1 MFNFMKKSTV
11 LAHDSGGCEERDGD
25 KEKRKKEKK
34 ERKEREKR
42 ERIAAGLEEPLRLE
56 EVRRSLKLRGR
67 RKEKEKLPSGITAD
81 YTASLFAHLEQDSN
95 YSSYPIISTSGSNSN
110 LSDDNNHLSPGYPTP
125 HNNWNKKEG
134 ILQSDSSET
143 SLNSLNNPHNANSS
157 PRQAQNLPPIPPRPP
172 KRGILKGPRLSN
184 TSSNSQENSV
194 HNTDTVDH
202 INGQDS
208 NVVARNTQQN
218 ELISYRIP
226 PSKSTSSSDD
236 MQQIQ
241 NFTKKVIHSPV
252 ENQYKNYKNNANPSI
267 TTQDVDDIPKTNG
280 NSYQGVTST
289 SPSADSLTDT
299 TTNSSFATPPFSTS
313 PVGESQGFHRWS
325 RTSTFDDVYLPLPAL
340 KPLQLPKPRVLTIQ
354 RQKAPRN
361 DFGFSLRRAMVQER
375 VFIGDVK
382 ELSGHE
388 ENGLNNG
395 EGKCNGNFM
404 ISKLTHKAV
413 ILAEPG
419 SYPGASET
427 GLLPGDRLIEVNG
440 VNVEGKSREEVIELI
455 KGSQDSVTIK
465 VQPIAELCEL
475 SRRRAADG
483 VEVELS
489 DSNVRGGTL
498 SRSGS
503 RRFNTTQA
511 KSEEQLAC
519 EKEWLQA
526 GHMWLAHR
534 GGFTA
539 VVREGDADAGRAK
552 VRVLQTGETLV
563 ADEDDLEK
571 ANPPQLERCEDIA
584 SLRCLNE
591 CGALNVLRSR
601 FAAGLPHARAGHAL
615 LVLGPPRRT
624 APIYTEK
631 VAAMFRGCR
640 ADDMPPH
647 VFAAAQ
653 SAHRCMLASRRDR
666 AIVFLGRSGSGKTSA
681 MRHCVW
687 YLASAYPSQGS
698 KLTADRLNAAF
709 DVLHAFGSSR
719 TSSNPHASR
728 FVSLTSLDFDGGG
741 ALVSASVQTLL
752 PDFRPGQSPLRAL
765 HTLFHGSDGRLR
777 RELLLDQ
784 APVNAPNPFI
794 SSSDKAEAPAEFSAL
809 KEALQALSVTEPEQ
823 AVIWRILA
831 AICHLGWSGVT
842 KANVGSGLKYQFG
855 SSGCASRAA
864 RLLGVALDEL
874 ARAVFAAP
882 AASPAPAPAPASA
895 SPQPPALRTPSPSSE
910 REVPGSE
917 ALDAFVTGLYNET
930 FNIVAALVNR
940 SLSTSARTSASIL
953 LLDTPGA
960 DNPMCSG
967 QQSGAPL
974 SKLLSNYLQERL
986 QAMFHDALLVAPRE
1000 RYAQEGIT
1008 LDDGSEEVNPGPM
1021 VELLDKSPQNSIVR
1035 SSQAD
1040 LRDCDRRG
1048 LLWLLDEE
1056 SMYPGSSDDSFLE
1069 RVLSHY
1075 GAPQHTQYLIKKAP
1089 HARQFVLQHLQ
1100 GTNPVLYDVTGWVK
1114 ASRENPV
1121 TKKAHTI
1128 LQESQNEDVGRLA
1141 GWARGACGV
1150 GAWSA
1155 AVGDASTLR
1164 RASSIRRTLTSAGMK
1179 RRSTALQAKF
1189 VADGVVDT
1197 LRRCGSGGVQFVCCL
1212 LTNQPSDMADDVN
1225 VPLLRS
1231 QFRGFQLLDAARLYK
1246 QGFPEHM
1253 PLSEFARR
1261 YRLLAT
1267 SENETPENTQQTAT
1281 LSDRQIVDDM
1291 LLALDL
1297 DVTSYRLGLTQI
1309 MFRGG
1314 VVGGLDARRDAAL
1327 ARVLVRLQAR
1337 ARGLLA
1343 RRRAQRL
1350 RTQHTAARCVQRNVR
1365 AFLAVR
1371 DWPWWR
1377 LLVRVTPLLAVHRTE
1392 HRLKQAQEELETLRA
1407 KLEKVE
1413 SERTHYKNETE
1424 KLETKLSELG
1434 GELAEERAAAALATE
1449 RADAE
1454 AAERLRVERD
1464 NRDLVAN
1471 NQRLQQA
1478 SERLEL
1484 ELLHWRSAENG
1495 VEPSDSEGSEAESG
1509 IGSDKYKRRY
1519 EQAHRELQLLRA
1531 QLRRQHEDDLE
1542 QLVTV
1547 KKQLEKKVQDAYEEV
1562 EEQRAVAASWKRK
1575 LQKLTNDMADLRSLL
1590 DEQTCRNNL
1599 LEKRQRKFDAELQAA
1614 NEELK
1619 RERASR
1625 ERHARERDQALADK
1639 YALEQ
1644 SLSEARL
1651 ELELKEERLSAA
1663 SRELEER
1670 GGGGDELAALRRARA
1685 DLERRARDQEEE
1697 LDDLAGQIQVLITAH
1712 HKEERLSAAS
1722 RELEERGGGGDELAA
1737 LRRARADLERR
1748 ARDQEEELDDLA
1760 GQIQVLITAHHKEER
1775 LSAASRELEERGGGG
1790 DELAAL
1796 RRARAD
1802 LERRA
1807 RDQEEELDDLA
1818 GQIQVL
1824 ITAHHKEERLSAAS
1838 RELEER
1844 GGGGDELAA
1853 LRRARADLERRARDQ
1868 EEELD
1873 DLAGQIQVLITAH
1886 HKEERLSA
1894 ASREL
1899 EERGGGGD
1907 ELAAL
1912 RRARADLERRAR
1924 DQEEELD
1931 DLAGQIQVL
1940 ITAHHKEERLSAAS
1954 RELEERGGGGD
1965 ELAALRRARADLE
1978 RRARDQEEELD
1989 DLAGQ
1994 IQVLIT
2000 AHHKEERLSAASREL
2015 EERGGGGD
2023 ELAALRRA
2031 RADLERRARDQE
2043 EELDDLAGQIQVLI
2057 TAHHKEERLSAASRE
2072 LEERGGGGDEL
2083 AALRRARA
2091 DLERRA
2097 RDQEEELDDLA
2108 GQIQVLITAHHK
2120 EERLSAASRELEE
2133 RGGGGDELAALRRAR
2148 ADLER
2153 RARDQ
2158 EEELDDLAGQIQVLI
2173 TAHHKEE
2180 RLSAASREL
2189 EERGGGGDELAALRR
2204 ARADLERRARDQE
2217 EELDDLAGQIQV
2229 LITAHH
2235 KEERLS
2241 AASREL
2247 EERGG
2252 GGDEL
2257 AALRRARADL
2267 ERRARDQEEEL
2278 DDLAGQIQVLITAH
2292 HKEERLSAASR
2303 ELEERGGG
2311 GDELA
2316 ALRRARADL
2325 ERRARDQEEELDDLA
2340 GQIQVLITAHHKE
2353 ERLSAASRELEER
2366 GGGGDELAALRRAR
2380 ADLERRA
2387 RDQEEELDD
2396 LAGQIQVLITAH
2408 HKEERLSAASR
2419 ELEER
2424 GGGGDELAA
2433 LRRARADLERRAR
2446 DQEEELDDLAGQIQL
2461 LESSKLRLEM
2471 LLEQQRKEAR
2481 LEAAARDD
2489 EMEETRANAAKKLK
2503 MLESQLESEHA
2514 ERSLLLRERHE
2525 LERRLAALEET
2536 ARAENQEQAQ
2546 LVQRLKRDLKRYRAL
2561 LRDAQTMLEQKEKE
2575 GGAKAQIR
2583 QLKNQVEDLEL
2594 AVRAASKARA
2604 AAEAEAAEAGAAL
2617 EEAARARADAH
2628 ERALAAARDA
2638 AAARAALDDAEEEA
2652 AELLKK
2658 YRSCSSALLAAQAEA
2673 REAAARGDAAAEDA
2687 RQAKERLAELAQR
2700 LAHAEAGHSHSH
2712 GEAERRLELRNKE
2725 LESCVEL
2732 EATAR
2737 GRLEGQLARLR
2748 DAHDALAAEL
2758 TAARARDA
2766 THADEL
2772 RKLQRAIRDLKEEN
2786 ASLTAKLGEV
2796 SRARAAAEAA
2806 AVAAAGEAAA
2816 ARDEARLAARRVHA
2830 LQEAIAGD
2838 LSSNNERDS
2847 DSDNDSYSSDES
2859 IGTFLANHKLSPSVP
2874 SRNSMQLDSQKSQ
2887 TSEGRQSRSSV
2898 GSNSKPPSP
2907 SKESFA

>member
-1 MFNFMKKSTV
+1 MFHIQGPFEQS
-11 LAHDSGGCEERDGD
+11 LRCGD
-25 KEKRKKEKK
+25 D
-34 ERKEREKR
+34 
-42 ERIAAGLEEPLRLE
+42 
-56 EVRRSLKLRGR
+56 VS
-67 RKEKEKLPSGITAD
+67 PSGNKTLATLAKIHKHCTGK
-81 YTASLFAHLEQDSN
+81 AHAHGCLDN
-95 YSSYPIISTSGSNSN
+95 KHNPLTK
-110 LSDDNNHLSPGYPTP
+110 SD
-125 HNNWNKKEG
+125 
-134 ILQSDSSET
+134 
-143 SLNSLNNPHNANSS
+143 
-157 PRQAQNLPPIPPRPP
+157 
-172 KRGILKGPRLSN
+172 SN
-184 TSSNSQENSV
+184 TSVQSKKSFRGDCFIEIKEAKSDNGFSRGNGSFTKSFSN
-194 HNTDTVDH
+194 
-202 INGQDS
+202 
-208 NVVARNTQQN
+208 
-218 ELISYRIP
+218 
-226 PSKSTSSSDD
+226 STSSYDGHSDTD
-236 MQQIQ
+236 SESTSKTRPDNKIAAPGERLFAQ
-241 NFTKKVIHSPV
+241 NTKASLMKTARMRYADDSVIATLTDEVDGEKWKQTFTRTPSRSSYRERKSGVVTIDELKSDGLNDDDDNGDEKKKSQLLNKSQFPRKGSFGNSSVNGNKQNNGSKPPWRGASKNGKVTEPFVRSPSLRGSVKKKKVDGVPWRRLYEFSLWRRCGVNFASVGAETERALLRPWKEMSSEESP
-252 ENQYKNYKNNANPSI
+252 
-267 TTQDVDDIPKTNG
+267 
-280 NSYQGVTST
+280 
-289 SPSADSLTDT
+289 
-299 TTNSSFATPPFSTS
+299 PPFT
-313 PVGESQGFHRWS
+313 
-325 RTSTFDDVYLPLPAL
+325 
-340 KPLQLPKPRVLTIQ
+340 
-354 RQKAPRN
+354 
-361 DFGFSLRRAMVQER
+361 
-375 VFIGDVK
+375 
-382 ELSGHE
+382 
-388 ENGLNNG
+388 
-395 EGKCNGNFM
+395 
-404 ISKLTHKAV
+404 
-413 ILAEPG
+413 
-419 SYPGASET
+419 
-427 GLLPGDRLIEVNG
+427 
-440 VNVEGKSREEVIELI
+440 
-455 KGSQDSVTIK
+455 
-465 VQPIAELCEL
+465 
-475 SRRRAADG
+475 
-483 VEVELS
+483 
-489 DSNVRGGTL
+489 
-498 SRSGS
+498 
-503 RRFNTTQA
+503 A

-519 EKEWLQA
+519 EKEWLAA

-539 VVREGDADAGRAK
+539 VVREGDGDTGRAK
-552 VRVLQTGETLV
+552 VRVLHTGETLMV
-563 ADEDDLEK
+563 DEDDLEK

-591 CGALNVLRSR
+591 CGALHVLRSR
-601 FAAGLPHARAGHAL
+601 YAAGLPHARAGHAL

-687 YLASAYPSQGS
+687 YLASAYPAQGS
-698 KLTADRLNAAF
+698 KLTPDRLNAAF

-784 APVNAPNPFI
+784 APVNAPNPFLT
-794 SSSDKAEAPAEFSAL
+794 STDKAEAPAEFSAL
-809 KEALQALSVTEPEQ
+809 KEALHALSVTEPEQ
-823 AVIWRILA
+823 TVVWKILA
-831 AICHLGWSGVT
+831 AICHLGWCGVT
-842 KANVGSGLKYQFG
+842 KANAGSGLKYQFG

-864 RLLGVALDEL
+864 RLLGVGVDEL
-874 ARAVFAAP
+874 SRAVFAP
-882 AASPAPAPAPASA
+882 PAPT
-895 SPQPPALRTPSPSSE
+895 SPQTATALRTPSPSSD

-960 DNPMCSG
+960 DNPMCAG
-967 QQSGAPL
+967 QQNGAPL

-986 QAMFHDALLVAPRE
+986 QAVFHDAMLVAPRE

-1008 LDDGSEEVNPGPM
+1008 LDDGTEEDWLSETVNPGPM

-1069 RVLSHY
+1069 RALTHY
-1075 GAPQHTQYLIKKAP
+1075 GPPHHTHYLIKKAP
-1089 HARQFVLQHLQ
+1089 HARQFLLQHLQ

-1121 TKKAHTI
+1121 TKKAHTL
-1128 LQESQNEDVGRLA
+1128 LQESQNEDIGRLSS
-1141 GWARGACGV
+1141 WSRGACGV

-1164 RASSIRRTLTSAGMK
+1164 RASSIRRTLTSGTAGMK

-1197 LRRCGSGGVQFVCCL
+1197 LRRCGAGGVQFVCCL
-1212 LTNQPSDMADDVN
+1212 LTNQPTDANDDVN

-1267 SENETPENTQQTAT
+1267 SESETQENGQQTAA

-1407 KLEKVE
+1407 KLDKVE
-1413 SERTHYKNETE
+1413 GERTHYKGETE
-1424 KLETKLSELG
+1424 KLENKLSEVG
-1434 GELAEERAAAALATE
+1434 GELAEERAAAALASE

-1509 IGSDKYKRRY
+1509 IGSEKYKRRY

-1562 EEQRAVAASWKRK
+1562 EEQRAVAAGWKRK

-1619 RERASR
+1619 RERATR
-1625 ERHARERDQALADK
+1625 ERHARDRDQALADK

-1644 SLSEARL
+1644 TLSEARL

-1663 SRELEER
+1663 TRELEER
-1670 GGGGDELAALRRARA
+1670 GGGGDELASLRRARA
-1685 DLERRARDQEEE
+1685 DLERR
-1697 LDDLAGQIQVLITAH
+1697 V
-1712 HKEERLSAAS
+1712 
-1722 RELEERGGGGDELAA
+1722 
-1737 LRRARADLERR
+1737 
-1748 ARDQEEELDDLA
+1748 
-1760 GQIQVLITAHHKEER
+1760 
-1775 LSAASRELEERGGGG
+1775 
-1790 DELAAL
+1790 
-1796 RRARAD
+1796 
-1802 LERRA
+1802 
-1807 RDQEEELDDLA
+1807 
-1818 GQIQVL
+1818 
-1824 ITAHHKEERLSAAS
+1824 
-1838 RELEER
+1838 
-1844 GGGGDELAA
+1844 
-1853 LRRARADLERRARDQ
+1853 
-1868 EEELD
+1868 
-1873 DLAGQIQVLITAH
+1873 
-1886 HKEERLSA
+1886 
-1894 ASREL
+1894 
-1899 EERGGGGD
+1899 
-1907 ELAAL
+1907 
-1912 RRARADLERRAR
+1912 
-1924 DQEEELD
+1924 
-1931 DLAGQIQVL
+1931 
-1940 ITAHHKEERLSAAS
+1940 
-1954 RELEERGGGGD
+1954 
-1965 ELAALRRARADLE
+1965 
-1978 RRARDQEEELD
+1978 
-1989 DLAGQ
+1989 
-1994 IQVLIT
+1994 
-2000 AHHKEERLSAASREL
+2000 
-2015 EERGGGGD
+2015 
-2023 ELAALRRA
+2023 
-2031 RADLERRARDQE
+2031 
-2043 EELDDLAGQIQVLI
+2043 
-2057 TAHHKEERLSAASRE
+2057 
-2072 LEERGGGGDEL
+2072 
-2083 AALRRARA
+2083 
-2091 DLERRA
+2091 
-2097 RDQEEELDDLA
+2097 
-2108 GQIQVLITAHHK
+2108 
-2120 EERLSAASRELEE
+2120 
-2133 RGGGGDELAALRRAR
+2133 
-2148 ADLER
+2148 
-2153 RARDQ
+2153 
-2158 EEELDDLAGQIQVLI
+2158 
-2173 TAHHKEE
+2173 
-2180 RLSAASREL
+2180 
-2189 EERGGGGDELAALRR
+2189 
-2204 ARADLERRARDQE
+2204 
-2217 EELDDLAGQIQV
+2217 
-2229 LITAHH
+2229 
-2235 KEERLS
+2235 
-2241 AASREL
+2241 
-2247 EERGG
+2247 
-2252 GGDEL
+2252 
-2257 AALRRARADL
+2257 
-2267 ERRARDQEEEL
+2267 
-2278 DDLAGQIQVLITAH
+2278 
-2292 HKEERLSAASR
+2292 
-2303 ELEERGGG
+2303 
-2311 GDELA
+2311 
-2316 ALRRARADL
+2316 
-2325 ERRARDQEEELDDLA
+2325 
-2340 GQIQVLITAHHKE
+2340 
-2353 ERLSAASRELEER
+2353 
-2366 GGGGDELAALRRAR
+2366 
-2380 ADLERRA
+2380 
-2387 RDQEEELDD
+2387 
-2396 LAGQIQVLITAH
+2396 
-2408 HKEERLSAASR
+2408 
-2419 ELEER
+2419 
-2424 GGGGDELAA
+2424 
-2433 LRRARADLERRAR
+2433 R

-2503 MLESQLESEHA
+2503 MLESQLESEHS

-2536 ARAENQEQAQ
+2536 ARAETHEQAQ
-2546 LVQRLKRDLKRYRAL
+2546 LVLRLKRDLKRYRAL

-2594 AVRAASKARA
+2594 ALRAANKARST
-2604 AAEAEAAEAGAAL
+2604 AEAEAAEASAAL
-2617 EEAARARADAH
+2617 EEASRARAEAA
-2628 ERALAAARDA
+2628 ERALTASRDA
-2638 AAARAALDDAEEEA
+2638 ATARAALDDAEEEA

-2658 YRSCSSALLAAQAEA
+2658 YRSSTSALCAAQAEA
-2673 REAAARGDAAAEDA
+2673 REAVSRAEAAAEEA
-2687 RQAKERLAELAQR
+2687 RQAKERLAEVTQR
-2700 LAHAEAGHSHSH
+2700 LAHAEAGHTHGHS
-2712 GEAERRLELRNKE
+2712 EAERRLEMRNKE
-2725 LESCVEL
+2725 LESSLEM
-2732 EATAR
+2732 EATSRAR
-2737 GRLEGQLARLR
+2737 VEGQLARLR

-2758 TAARARDA
+2758 GAARARDMHA
-2766 THADEL
+2766 ADEL
-2772 RKLQRAIRDLKEEN
+2772 RKLQRSIRELKEEN
-2786 ASLTAKLGEV
+2786 ASLTSRLGEAT
-2796 SRARAAAEAA
+2796 RARATAEAA
-2806 AVAAAGEAAA
+2806 ASAAASEAAA
-2816 ARDEARLAARRVHA
+2816 AREEARLAARRAHA

-2838 LSSNNERDS
+2838 LSSNNDRDS
-2847 DSDNDSYSSDES
+2847 DTENDSYSSDES
-2859 IGTFLANHKLSPSVP
+2859 IGTFLANHKLSPSAP
-2874 SRNSMQLDSQKSQ
+2874 SRNSVHLDSQKSQ
-2887 TSEGRQSRSSV
+2887 TPEGRHSRSSA
-2898 GSNSKPPSP
+2898 GSLGSKPQSP
-2907 SKESFA
+2907 AKESYA

>member
-25 KEKRKKEKK
+25 KDRRKKEKK

-95 YSSYPIISTSGSNSN
+95 YSSFPIISTSGSNSN
-110 LSDDNNHLSPGYPTP
+110 LSDENNHLSPGYPTP
-125 HNNWNKKEG
+125 PNNWNKKEG
-134 ILQSDSSET
+134 VLQSDSSET
-143 SLNSLNNPHNANSS
+143 SLNSLNNPNNANNS

-194 HNTDTVDH
+194 HNTDTVDY

-218 ELISYRIP
+218 EVISYGIP

-236 MQQIQ
+236 MQQLQ

-252 ENQYKNYKNNANPSI
+252 ETQFKNYKNNANPSI
-267 TTQDVDDIPKTNG
+267 TTQDVDEVPKTNG
-280 NSYQGVTST
+280 NNYLGVTST

-340 KPLQLPKPRVLTIQ
+340 KPLQLPKPRTLTIQ

-375 VFIGDVK
+375 VFIGDLK
-382 ELSGHE
+382 ELTGHE
-388 ENGLNNG
+388 ENGLANG
-395 EGKCNGNFM
+395 DSKCNGNIIM

-440 VNVEGKSREEVIELI
+440 VNVEGKSREEVIDLI

-465 VQPIAELCEL
+465 VQPIAELSEL

-483 VEVELS
+483 VVVELS

-519 EKEWLQA
+519 EQEWLQA

-539 VVREGDADAGRAK
+539 VVREGDGDAGRAR
-552 VRVLQTGETLV
+552 VRVLQTGESLLV
-563 ADEDDLEK
+563 DEDDLEK

-687 YLASAYPSQGS
+687 YLASAYPTQGS
-698 KLTADRLNAAF
+698 KLTPDRLNAAF

-765 HTLFHGSDGRLR
+765 HTLFHGCDGRLR

-823 AVIWRILA
+823 AVVWKILA

-842 KANVGSGLKYQFG
+842 KANAGSGLKYQFG

-864 RLLGVALDEL
+864 RLLGVGVDEL
-874 ARAVFAAP
+874 SRAVFAP
-882 AASPAPAPAPASA
+882 PAPT
-895 SPQPPALRTPSPSSE
+895 SPQTNTALRTPSPSSE

-953 LLDTPGA
+953 LLDSPGA
-960 DNPMCSG
+960 DNPMCAG
-967 QQSGAPL
+967 QQSGASL

-986 QAMFHDALLVAPRE
+986 QAVFHDAMLVAPRE

-1008 LDDGSEEVNPGPM
+1008 LDDGTEEDWLSETVNPGPM

-1040 LRDCDRRG
+1040 LRDGDRRG

-1069 RVLSHY
+1069 RALSHY
-1075 GAPQHTQYLIKKAP
+1075 GAPHHTHYLIKKSP

-1121 TKKAHTI
+1121 TKKAHTL
-1128 LQESQNEDVGRLA
+1128 LQESQNEDIGRLSS
-1141 GWARGACGV
+1141 WSRGACGV

-1164 RASSIRRTLTSAGMK
+1164 RASSIRRTLTSGTAGMK

-1197 LRRCGSGGVQFVCCL
+1197 LRRCGAGGVQFVCCL
-1212 LTNQPSDMADDVN
+1212 LTNQPSDATDDIN

-1267 SENETPENTQQTAT
+1267 SESETQENAQQTAA

-1350 RTQHTAARCVQRNVR
+1350 RTHHTAARCVQRNVR

-1392 HRLKQAQEELETLRA
+1392 HRLKQAQDELETLRT

-1413 SERTHYKNETE
+1413 GERTHYKNETE
-1424 KLETKLSELG
+1424 KLETKLSEVG

-1509 IGSDKYKRRY
+1509 VGSDKYKRRY

-1614 NEELK
+1614 HEELK

-1651 ELELKEERLSAA
+1651 EVELKEERLAA
-1663 SRELEER
+1663 AARELEER
-1670 GGGGDELAALRRARA
+1670 GGGGDELAALRRART

-1697 LDDLAGQIQVLITAH
+1697 LDDLAA
-1712 HKEERLSAAS
+1712 
-1722 RELEERGGGGDELAA
+1722 
-1737 LRRARADLERR
+1737 
-1748 ARDQEEELDDLA
+1748 
-1760 GQIQVLITAHHKEER
+1760 
-1775 LSAASRELEERGGGG
+1775 
-1790 DELAAL
+1790 
-1796 RRARAD
+1796 
-1802 LERRA
+1802 
-1807 RDQEEELDDLA
+1807 
-1818 GQIQVL
+1818 
-1824 ITAHHKEERLSAAS
+1824 
-1838 RELEER
+1838 
-1844 GGGGDELAA
+1844 
-1853 LRRARADLERRARDQ
+1853 
-1868 EEELD
+1868 
-1873 DLAGQIQVLITAH
+1873 
-1886 HKEERLSA
+1886 
-1894 ASREL
+1894 
-1899 EERGGGGD
+1899 
-1907 ELAAL
+1907 
-1912 RRARADLERRAR
+1912 
-1924 DQEEELD
+1924 
-1931 DLAGQIQVL
+1931 
-1940 ITAHHKEERLSAAS
+1940 
-1954 RELEERGGGGD
+1954 
-1965 ELAALRRARADLE
+1965 
-1978 RRARDQEEELD
+1978 
-1989 DLAGQ
+1989 
-1994 IQVLIT
+1994 
-2000 AHHKEERLSAASREL
+2000 
-2015 EERGGGGD
+2015 
-2023 ELAALRRA
+2023 
-2031 RADLERRARDQE
+2031 
-2043 EELDDLAGQIQVLI
+2043 
-2057 TAHHKEERLSAASRE
+2057 
-2072 LEERGGGGDEL
+2072 
-2083 AALRRARA
+2083 
-2091 DLERRA
+2091 
-2097 RDQEEELDDLA
+2097 
-2108 GQIQVLITAHHK
+2108 
-2120 EERLSAASRELEE
+2120 
-2133 RGGGGDELAALRRAR
+2133 
-2148 ADLER
+2148 
-2153 RARDQ
+2153 
-2158 EEELDDLAGQIQVLI
+2158 
-2173 TAHHKEE
+2173 
-2180 RLSAASREL
+2180 
-2189 EERGGGGDELAALRR
+2189 
-2204 ARADLERRARDQE
+2204 
-2217 EELDDLAGQIQV
+2217 
-2229 LITAHH
+2229 
-2235 KEERLS
+2235 
-2241 AASREL
+2241 
-2247 EERGG
+2247 
-2252 GGDEL
+2252 
-2257 AALRRARADL
+2257 
-2267 ERRARDQEEEL
+2267 
-2278 DDLAGQIQVLITAH
+2278 
-2292 HKEERLSAASR
+2292 
-2303 ELEERGGG
+2303 
-2311 GDELA
+2311 
-2316 ALRRARADL
+2316 
-2325 ERRARDQEEELDDLA
+2325 
-2340 GQIQVLITAHHKE
+2340 
-2353 ERLSAASRELEER
+2353 
-2366 GGGGDELAALRRAR
+2366 
-2380 ADLERRA
+2380 
-2387 RDQEEELDD
+2387 
-2396 LAGQIQVLITAH
+2396 
-2408 HKEERLSAASR
+2408 
-2419 ELEER
+2419 
-2424 GGGGDELAA
+2424 
-2433 LRRARADLERRAR
+2433 
-2446 DQEEELDDLAGQIQL
+2446 QIQL

-2503 MLESQLESEHA
+2503 MLESQLESEHS

-2536 ARAENQEQAQ
+2536 ARAETQEQAQ

-2594 AVRAASKARA
+2594 ALRAATKARST
-2604 AAEAEAAEAGAAL
+2604 AEAEASEAAAAL
-2617 EEAARARADAH
+2617 EEASRARAEAA
-2628 ERALAAARDA
+2628 ERALTASRDA
-2638 AAARAALDDAEEEA
+2638 ATARAALDDAEEEA

-2658 YRSCSSALLAAQAEA
+2658 YRSSTSALCAAQAEA
-2673 REAAARGDAAAEDA
+2673 REAITRADAASEEA

-2700 LAHAEAGHSHSH
+2700 LAHAEAGHTHGHS
-2712 GEAERRLELRNKE
+2712 EAERRLEMRNKE
-2725 LESCVEL
+2725 LESSLEL
-2732 EATAR
+2732 EATSRAR
-2737 GRLEGQLARLR
+2737 VEGQLARLR

-2758 TAARARDA
+2758 AAARARDMHA
-2766 THADEL
+2766 ADEL
-2772 RKLQRAIRDLKEEN
+2772 RKLQRSIRELKEEN
-2786 ASLTAKLGEV
+2786 TSLTSKLSEAT
-2796 SRARAAAEAA
+2796 RARTAAEAA
-2806 AVAAAGEAAA
+2806 ASAAASEAAA
-2816 ARDEARLAARRVHA
+2816 ARDEARLAARRAHA

-2838 LSSNNERDS
+2838 LSSNNDRDS
-2847 DSDNDSYSSDES
+2847 DSENDSYSSDES
-2859 IGTFLANHKLSPSVP
+2859 IGTFLANHKLSPSAP
-2874 SRNSMQLDSQKSQ
+2874 SRNSVHLDSQKSH
-2887 TSEGRQSRSSV
+2887 TPEGRQSRSS
-2898 GSNSKPPSP
+2898 GSTSKPASP